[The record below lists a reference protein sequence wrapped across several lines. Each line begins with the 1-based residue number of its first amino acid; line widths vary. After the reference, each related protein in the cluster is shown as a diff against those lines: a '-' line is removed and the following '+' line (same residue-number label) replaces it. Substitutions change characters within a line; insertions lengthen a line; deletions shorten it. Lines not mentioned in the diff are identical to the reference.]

1 MKTIII
7 KVPKEGSCIELM
19 LVGNVNEAEAQLSLP
34 DGVIIRPAPIR
45 HTLPDN
51 TILEPDRYGW
61 AADLPNSSATFFGH
75 ALKLQIETSDL
86 PVTQEP
92 PAPSRVELNLAT
104 MILQNLEAL
113 VATCQTMFIEANP
126 SLESTALKHIIN
138 PHFWISREFIG
149 DGKHWE
155 FVIGRDDAPDFGYHL
170 EFDGLNYLGLSA
182 GD

>member
-1 MKTIII
+1 MKTIAI
-7 KVPKEGSCIELM
+7 KVPKEGACIELM
-19 LVGNVNEAEAQLSLP
+19 LVGDVNEAEAQLSLP
-34 DGVIIRPAPIR
+34 DGVIIRPPPIR
-45 HTLPDN
+45 YILPDN
-51 TILEPDRYGW
+51 TILEPERYGW
-61 AADLPNSSATFFGH
+61 VADLANSSATFFGR

-86 PVTQEP
+86 PVSQEP
-92 PAPSRVELNLAT
+92 PAPSRAELNLAS
-104 MILQNLEAL
+104 MILQNLEMLL
-113 VATCQTMFIEANP
+113 VTCQTKFTEENP
-126 SLESTALKHIIN
+126 SLDSSALKHIDA